1 MSVHLLETA
10 TRVLLTDPSASL
22 GDVAKAAGIGRTTL
36 HKRYPTRQDLVV
48 ALAESA
54 LDVVDEAVA
63 GIDLTRPTHD
73 VLDRLVT
80 TLVPLGPRLEFL
92 LRFPGLEQDPRI
104 AARLE
109 RLDQPFLAVVQAGQ
123 DTGRLRADLPA
134 WWVLASLYAGVYSA
148 WESIAAGRLAPLD
161 APKLVLTTVLKGVQ
175 A

>member
-10 TRVLLTDPSASL
+10 TRVLLADPSASL

-48 ALAESA
+48 ALANSA
-54 LDVVDEAVA
+54 LDVVDQAID
-63 GIDLTRPTHD
+63 GIDLTAPTHE

-80 TLVPLGPRLEFL
+80 TLVPMGPRLEFL
-92 LRFPGLEQDPRI
+92 LRFPGLEQDPRV
-104 AARLE
+104 AARLA
-109 RLDQPFLAVVQAGQ
+109 RMDQPLLEFVKTGQ
-123 DTGRLRADLPA
+123 DHGRLRADLPT
-134 WWVLASLYAGVYSA
+134 WWVLDTLYAVVYSA